1 MSNYVIIQDA
11 LNKVW
16 DESELQGTPFKKKW
30 FDRRMQDP
38 NHPDFE
44 RMYVAFKNVK
54 PREPSTLDEVTD
66 SNVTIMLA

>member
-1 MSNYVIIQDA
+1 M
-11 LNKVW
+11 
-16 DESELQGTPFKKKW
+16 QGTPFKKKW

-44 RMYVAFKNVK
+44 RMYVAFENVK